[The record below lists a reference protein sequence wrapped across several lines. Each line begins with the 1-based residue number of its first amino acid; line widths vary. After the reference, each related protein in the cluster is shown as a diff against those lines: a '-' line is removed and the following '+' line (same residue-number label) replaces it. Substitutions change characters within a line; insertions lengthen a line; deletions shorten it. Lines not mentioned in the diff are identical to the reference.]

1 LIEREAES
9 TPGVTGVFS
18 ELRVELPPPVPQPVP
33 VQASPIPPKPPS
45 PVTASPPPTSP
56 AGSQPARSGPVGED
70 AEQLSRRIYEVLA
83 THPVLKS
90 LSITVNSNRG
100 VVTLTGKVPSAYEA
114 MLAYRTTEQTPGV
127 DSIIDELEIPPPDD
141 IHPNPLRQE
150 ERSEDVEPFL
160 TSRIRRY
167 VDDFAHIDRVFVA
180 NDLITIRGSLLK
192 VEEKDRVEA
201 MIRSMALL
209 RGFRL
214 TLILTPYDQGD
225 G

>member
-1 LIEREAES
+1 
-9 TPGVTGVFS
+9 
-18 ELRVELPPPVPQPVP
+18 
-33 VQASPIPPKPPS
+33 
-45 PVTASPPPTSP
+45 
-56 AGSQPARSGPVGED
+56 
-70 AEQLSRRIYEVLA
+70 
-83 THPVLKS
+83 
-90 LSITVNSNRG
+90 
-100 VVTLTGKVPSAYEA
+100 